1 MKVDQRVIIRAGEGR
16 VGKDHICVISTAG
29 KGDDHSDD
37 DSCGQRPDLCD
48 HHSRKKRLW
57 REWFVDERS
66 VIITAMMAWM
76 YTVRRLKEVFEV
88 VSDIVF
94 AEHRCRYFSADI
106 IRIQLG
112 IQR

>member
-1 MKVDQRVIIRAGEGR
+1 MKMDLCVII
-16 VGKDHICVISTAG
+16 TAG
-29 KGDDHSDD
+29 DG
-37 DSCGQRPDLCD
+37 R
-48 HHSRKKRLW
+48 
-57 REWFVDERS
+57 

>member
-48 HHSRKKRLW
+48 HHSRGGDDHSGGRGDL
-57 REWFVDERS
+57 RDHHSGER
-66 VIITAMMAWM
+66 
-76 YTVRRLKEVFEV
+76 R
-88 VSDIVF
+88 
-94 AEHRCRYFSADI
+94 
-106 IRIQLG
+106 
-112 IQR
+112 

>member
-29 KGDDHSDD
+29 KGDDGGD
-37 DSCGQRPDLCD
+37 
-48 HHSRKKRLW
+48 
-57 REWFVDERS
+57 WFVDERS

-94 AEHRCRYFSADI
+94 ADTSVLI
-106 IRIQLG
+106 
-112 IQR
+112 